1 MMYQLKRENI
11 QQRRE
16 VLLDCLNRVTASG
29 LNAGSNL
36 LVVDGE
42 GEICYL
48 ENGYADLARKAPMQR
63 NSIFRCYSMTK
74 PVTSCAAMLLI
85 QEGKLDLYEPVSR
98 YISSFRHQRVLT
110 ATGEVPAAREC
121 LVRDLL
127 DMTAGLAYDG
137 DDTLPQRETKAVFA
151 EAERRFDTAH
161 PMDTQEFAELI
172 GKIPLFYHPGEG
184 WNYSVCADVLGAV
197 IEKAADMPFAD
208 FVQQRILSPLGMEDS
223 GFFVPEEKR
232 ARLVTVYQKDE
243 CGSLV
248 PYTGN
253 HLAIRNDG
261 RGNAF
266 HSGGAGLFSTIED
279 YARFARMLMN
289 GGQNVLNENT
299 VRFMTGRRQ
308 MGKPQQDIARSIGME
323 GRSYANLLRVTVDPA
338 AAFFPTNMGEYGWDG
353 WLSTFFIND
362 PATGVTI
369 LLMQNQ
375 KDGDGTLIGKIR
387 SLIYLS

>member
-1 MMYQLKRENI
+1 MMYPLKRENI

-16 VLLDCLNRVTASG
+16 ALLDCLNRATAG
-29 LNAGSNL
+29 GANAGSNL
-36 LVVDGE
+36 LIMDGQ

-48 ENGYADLARKAPMQR
+48 ENGYANLARQTPIQR

-74 PVTSCAAMLLI
+74 PLTACAAMLLL

-98 YISSFRHQRVLT
+98 YIHSFHKQKVMT
-110 ATGEVPAAREC
+110 PTGEVPASREN

-137 DDTLPQRETKAVFA
+137 DDTLPQRETKAVFQ
-151 EAERRFDTAH
+151 EAERRFDTDR
-161 PMDTQEFAELI
+161 PMDTQEFAERI
-172 GKIPLFYHPGEG
+172 GTIPLLFHPGEG

-197 IEKAADMPFAD
+197 IEKAADMPYAD
-208 FVQQRILSPLGMEDS
+208 FVRQRILSPLGMEDS
-223 GFFVPEEKR
+223 GFSVPKAKR
-232 ARLVTVYQKDE
+232 DRLVTVYQKDE
-243 CGSLV
+243 NGSLI
-248 PYTGN
+248 PYSGN

-261 RGNAF
+261 GKNAF

-279 YARFARMLMN
+279 YARFARMLLS
-289 GGQNVLNENT
+289 GGQGVLNENT
-299 VRFMTGRRQ
+299 VRFMTNRRQ
-308 MGKPQQDIARSIGME
+308 TGKPQQILAQTMGME

>member
-1 MMYQLKRENI
+1 MYQLKRESI
-11 QQRRE
+11 QRRRE
-16 VLLDCLNRVTASG
+16 ALLDCLNQARLSG
-29 LNAGSNL
+29 ANAGSNL
-36 LVVDGE
+36 LVMDSQ

-48 ENGYADLARKAPMQR
+48 ENGYGDLARQTPIQR
-63 NSIFRCYSMTK
+63 DSIFRCYSMTK
-74 PVTSCAAMLLI
+74 PLTACAAMLLI

-98 YISSFRHQRVLT
+98 YVSSFRHQRVLT
-110 ATGEVPAAREC
+110 PAGEVSAAREN
-121 LVRDLL
+121 LVRDLM

-137 DDTLPQRETKAVFA
+137 DDTLPQRETKAVFQ
-151 EAERRFDTAH
+151 EAEQRFSSAH
-161 PMDTQEFAELI
+161 PMDTQEFARRI
-172 GKIPLFYHPGEG
+172 GEIPLLFHPGEG

-208 FVQQRILSPLGMEDS
+208 FVQSRLLAPLGMEDS

-232 ARLVTVYQKDE
+232 GRLVTVYEKDE
-243 CGSLV
+243 NSRLI

-261 RGNAF
+261 GKNAF
-266 HSGGAGLFSTIED
+266 HSGGAGLFSTIQD
-279 YARFARMLMN
+279 YARFARMLLN
-289 GGQNVLNENT
+289 GGQGILSGSA
-299 VRFMTGRRQ
+299 VRFLTGRRQ
-308 MGKPQQDIARSIGME
+308 FGRPQKDIARSMGME

-362 PATGVTI
+362 PATGVTL

-375 KDGDGTLIGKIR
+375 KDGDGTLIGRIR

>member
-1 MMYQLKRENI
+1 MMYPLKRESI
-11 QQRRE
+11 RQRRE
-16 VLLDCLNRVTASG
+16 ALLDCLNRATAAG
-29 LNAGSNL
+29 ANAGSNL
-36 LVVDGE
+36 LVMDGR

-48 ENGYADLARKAPMQR
+48 ENGCADLARQTPMQR
-63 NSIFRCYSMTK
+63 NSIFRCYSMTN
-74 PVTSCAAMLLI
+74 PLTSCAAMLLI

-98 YISSFRHQRVLT
+98 YISSFRHQQVQT
-110 ATGEVPAAREC
+110 PTGVVPAAREC

-137 DDTLPQRETKAVFA
+137 DDTLPQRETKAVFQ
-151 EAERRFDTAH
+151 EAERRFDTDR
-161 PMDTQEFAELI
+161 PMDTQEFAERI
-172 GKIPLFYHPGEG
+172 GTIPLLFHPGEG

-208 FVQQRILSPLGMEDS
+208 FLQKRVLSPLGMEDS
-223 GFFVPEEKR
+223 GFFVPEDKR

-261 RGNAF
+261 GENAF

-289 GGQNVLNENT
+289 GGQGVLNEST

-308 MGKPQQDIARSIGME
+308 CGKPQQDIARSMGME

-375 KDGDGTLIGKIR
+375 KDGDGTLIGRIR